1 MNALSKKENEK
12 DEYYYQEREPGD
24 IIYKVIVIG
33 DPAIGKTSLIRKF
46 VKNQF
51 EKDYLP
57 TVGVSISKESIEM
70 EIEGKKVII
79 NLLLWDLA
87 GQPQFYLL
95 HKVYYNGANG
105 VILGFDLT
113 RTHTYSNLKN
123 WHKELVKDGLIDLPM
138 VLVGNKSDLKE
149 ERKVGMAHINHMQE
163 SLNIP
168 DYVETSAMTGQNVGT
183 LFKTIAKR
191 IYERNL

>member
-1 MNALSKKENEK
+1 LSKENEEK
-12 DEYYYQEREPGD
+12 EEKFYYQEREPGE

-33 DPAIGKTSLIRKF
+33 DPAVGKTSLIRKF
-46 VKNQF
+46 VKKQF

-57 TVGVSISKESIEM
+57 TVGVSISKEVIEM

-105 VILGFDLT
+105 VIIGFDLT
-113 RTHTYSNLKN
+113 RTHTFSNIKN

-149 ERKVGMAHINHMQE
+149 ERKISVAHVDHLKE
-163 SLNIP
+163 SLNIQ
-168 DYVETSAMTGQNVGT
+168 DYIETSALNGQNVGNM
-183 LFKTIAKR
+183 FKTMARR
-191 IYERNL
+191 IYERKM

>member
-1 MNALSKKENEK
+1 MSEENDKK
-12 DEYYYQEREPGD
+12 EYYYQEREPGD

-70 EIEGKKVII
+70 KIEGKKVII

-123 WHKELVKDGLIDLPM
+123 WHNELVKDGLIDLPM

-168 DYVETSAMTGQNVGT
+168 DYVETSAMTGQNVGI

>member
-1 MNALSKKENEK
+1 MSENEEGEN
-12 DEYYYQEREPGD
+12 EYYYQEREPGE

-33 DPAIGKTSLIRKF
+33 DPAVGKTSLIRKF
-46 VKNQF
+46 VKKQF

-57 TVGVSISKESIEM
+57 TVGVSISKEVIEM

-105 VILGFDLT
+105 VIIGFDLT
-113 RTHTYSNLKN
+113 RTHTFSNIKN

-149 ERKVGMAHINHMQE
+149 ERKISVAHVDHLKE
-163 SLNIP
+163 SLNIQ
-168 DYVETSAMTGQNVGT
+168 DYIETSALNGQNVGN
-183 LFKTIAKR
+183 LFKTMARR
-191 IYERNL
+191 IYERTL